1 MRSVYL
7 FALAL
12 PLAACATQ
20 SAGSALTK
28 SAPTPAPYG
37 QPCATPCTVR
47 VVNQTNLPLTVLA
60 ASADGTRVVG
70 TVAAEKE
77 SAFNEAMLS
86 PSYLAS
92 PDAAGGDA
100 AVTCTPGTPR
110 PGETVLLVCK

>member
-1 MRSVYL
+1 MRAHYL
-7 FALAL
+7 VALIL
-12 PLAACATQ
+12 PVTACVAPP
-20 SAGSALTK
+20 AGTVASEV
-28 SAPTPAPYG
+28 SPFG
-37 QPCATPCTVR
+37 QPCARQCTVR
-47 VVNQTNLPLTVLA
+47 VVNQTKLPLTVLA

-110 PGETVLLVCK
+110 PGETILLVCK